1 VDRHPTVAPCPP
13 NGGPGGPCDQLTRFD
28 QSTESRH
35 ARSEE
40 DPINTPPAP
49 GPPALRFGVNYTPRR
64 GWFHSWHD
72 FDPAHAREDLDEIA
86 ALGLDHVRVFH
97 LWPLLQP
104 NRTLVRTDAVDQLAQ
119 LAGLAAEAG
128 LDVLVDGVQGH
139 LSSFDF
145 YPAWTRSWHHRNV
158 FTDPEAVEAQ
168 AELLRVLGRALAGLP
183 NLIGLQLGN
192 ELNNLVEHN
201 PVTVEEVDH
210 YLDTLLAAARDG
222 LSGAEPG
229 SVRDRLVT
237 HSAYDAAWYGD
248 DHPFTPEASAR
259 KGDLTT
265 VHPWVF
271 SGDCARRYG
280 PRSPQVLHL
289 AEYGVE
295 IAKAYAEDA
304 GRPVWVQETG
314 APEPH
319 IPAADAPEFARATVL
334 NAAECAGLWGVTW
347 WCSHDVDRSLAD
359 FPELEYTLGLF
370 DSAGRAKPIATALAD
385 TIAELRA
392 KPHPGR
398 PRETA
403 LVLDCTPATRSV
415 SGPGGG
421 YFEAWM
427 RLRTEGLRP
436 AVVLASRADDA
447 EYLAARGIT
456 ELIRVP

>member
-1 VDRHPTVAPCPP
+1 MVVDTFAQNKSRRPQNKSQSHRQGKT
-13 NGGPGGPCDQLTRFD
+13 GPG
-28 QSTESRH
+28 
-35 ARSEE
+35 E
-40 DPINTPPAP
+40 DPIPT
-49 GPPALRFGVNYTPRR
+49 LRFGVNYTPRR

-72 FDPAHAREDLDEIA
+72 FDLAHAREDLAQIA
-86 ALGLDHVRVFH
+86 GLGLDHVRIFH

-104 NRTLVRTDAVDQLAQ
+104 NRTLIRRTAVDQLVHLVD
-119 LAGLAAEAG
+119 LAGEAG

-145 YPAWTRSWHHRNV
+145 YPEWTRSWHHRNV
-158 FTDPEAVEAQ
+158 FTDPETITAQ
-168 AELLRVLGRALAGLP
+168 AELMRTLGTALADRP

-201 PVTVEEVDH
+201 PVTVAEVDH
-210 YLDTLLAAARDG
+210 YLDTLLAAAREN
-222 LSGAEPG
+222 LPA
-229 SVRDRLVT
+229 DRLVT

-289 AEYGVE
+289 AEYGTE
-295 IAKAYAEDA
+295 LAKAYATDPA
-304 GRPVWVQETG
+304 RPVWVQETG

-319 IPAADAPEFARATVL
+319 IPAADAPEFARATVR

-347 WCSHDVDRSLAD
+347 WCSHDVDRALAD
-359 FPELEYTLGLF
+359 YPELEYTLGLF
-370 DSAGRAKPIATALAD
+370 DSAGRPKPIAEAFAEA
-385 TIAELRA
+385 IAEPHTVQLRD
-392 KPHPGR
+392 
-398 PRETA
+398 TA
-403 LVLDCTPATRSV
+403 LVLDCTPGTRSV
-415 SGPGGG
+415 SGPGGA
-421 YFEAWM
+421 YFEEWM

-436 AVVLASRADDA
+436 AVVLAERAQD
-447 EYLAARGIT
+447 EGYLAARGIK
-456 ELIRVP
+456 EVVRLP

>member
-1 VDRHPTVAPCPP
+1 MVIDAFTQ
-13 NGGPGGPCDQLTRFD
+13 GKTRP
-28 QSTESRH
+28 
-35 ARSEE
+35 EE
-40 DPINTPPAP
+40 DPIPT
-49 GPPALRFGVNYTPRR
+49 LRFGVNYTPRR

-72 FDPAHAREDLDEIA
+72 FDPAHAREDLDQIA

-104 NRTLVRTDAVDQLAQ
+104 NRTFIRPTAVDQLVR
-119 LAGLAAEAG
+119 LVDLAAEAG

-145 YPAWTRSWHHRNV
+145 YPEWTRSWHHRNV
-158 FTDPEAVEAQ
+158 FTDPEAVAAQ
-168 AELLRVLGRALAGLP
+168 AELLRTLGRALAGRP

-201 PVTVEEVDH
+201 PVTPEEVDH
-210 YLDTLLAAARDG
+210 YLDTLLSAAREH
-222 LSGAEPG
+222 LPPG
-229 SVRDRLVT
+229 RLAT

-259 KGDLTT
+259 KGDVTT

-289 AEYGVE
+289 AEYGTE
-295 IAKAYAEDA
+295 LAKAYAEDPA
-304 GRPVWVQETG
+304 RPVWVQETG

-319 IPAADAPEFARATVL
+319 VPAADAPGFARATVR
-334 NAAECAGLWGVTW
+334 NAAGCAGLWGVTW

-359 FPELEYTLGLF
+359 YPELEYTLGLF
-370 DSAGRAKPIATALAD
+370 DARGRAKPIATALAE
-385 TIAELRA
+385 TVAEVRA
-392 KPHPGR
+392 GRHPAH
-398 PRETA
+398 PRDTA
-403 LVLDCTPATRSV
+403 LVLDCTPSTRSV
-415 SGPGGG
+415 SGPGGA

-427 RLRTEGLRP
+427 NLRAEGVRP
-436 AVVLASRADDA
+436 AVVLAARADDA
-447 EYLAARGIT
+447 AHLTARGIK
-456 ELIRVP
+456 EVVRVS

>member
-1 VDRHPTVAPCPP
+1 MVVDTFRESKT
-13 NGGPGGPCDQLTRFD
+13 GPG
-28 QSTESRH
+28 
-35 ARSEE
+35 E
-40 DPINTPPAP
+40 DPIPT
-49 GPPALRFGVNYTPRR
+49 LRFGVNYTPRR

-72 FDPAHAREDLDEIA
+72 FDPAHAREDLAQIA
-86 ALGLDHVRVFH
+86 GLGLDHVRIFH

-104 NRTLVRTDAVDQLAQ
+104 NRTLIRKAAVDQLVHLVD
-119 LAGLAAEAG
+119 LAGEAG

-145 YPAWTRSWHHRNV
+145 YPEWTRSWHHRNV
-158 FTDPEAVEAQ
+158 FTDPETITAQ
-168 AELLRVLGRALAGLP
+168 AELLRTLGAALADRP

-201 PVTVEEVDH
+201 PVTPAEVDH
-210 YLDTLLAAARDG
+210 YLDTLLAAAREH
-222 LSGAEPG
+222 LPA
-229 SVRDRLVT
+229 DRLVT

-289 AEYGVE
+289 AEYGTE
-295 IAKAYAEDA
+295 LAKAYATDPA
-304 GRPVWVQETG
+304 RPVWVQETG

-319 IPAADAPEFARATVL
+319 IPAADAPEFARATVR
-334 NAAECAGLWGVTW
+334 NAAECDGLWGVTW

-359 FPELEYTLGLF
+359 YPELEYTLGLF
-370 DSAGRAKPIATALAD
+370 DSAGRAKPIAEAFAAA
-385 TIAELRA
+385 IAEPHTVQLRD
-392 KPHPGR
+392 
-398 PRETA
+398 TA

-415 SGPGGG
+415 SGPGGA
-421 YFEAWM
+421 YFEEWM
-427 RLRTEGLRP
+427 RLRAEGVRP
-436 AVVLASRADDA
+436 AVVLAERAED
-447 EYLAARGIT
+447 EGYLAARGIK
-456 ELIRVP
+456 EVVRMR

>member
-1 VDRHPTVAPCPP
+1 MVVDTFAP
-13 NGGPGGPCDQLTRFD
+13 DKTR
-28 QSTESRH
+28 RP
-35 ARSEE
+35 EE
-40 DPINTPPAP
+40 DPISTPDA
-49 GPPALRFGVNYTPRR
+49 PALRFGVNYTPRH
-64 GWFHSWHD
+64 GWFHSWYD
-72 FDPAHAREDLDEIA
+72 FDPARAREDLAQIA
-86 ALGLDHVRVFH
+86 GLGLDHVRIFH

-104 NRTLVRTDAVDQLAQ
+104 NRTLVRTSAVDQLVQ
-119 LAGLAAEAG
+119 LVDLAAEAD

-145 YPAWTRSWHHRNV
+145 YPEWTRSWHHRNV
-158 FTDPEAVEAQ
+158 FTDPDTIEAQ
-168 AELLRVLGRALAGLP
+168 ATLLRTLGRALTGRP
-183 NLIGLQLGN
+183 NLLGLQLGN

-201 PVTVEEVDH
+201 PVTVAEVDH

-222 LSGAEPG
+222 LGEG
-229 SVRDRLVT
+229 GGLVT

-289 AEYGVE
+289 AEYGTE
-295 IAKAYAEDA
+295 LAKAYATDPA
-304 GRPVWVQETG
+304 RPVWIQETG

-319 IPAADAPEFARATVL
+319 IPAADAPEFARATVR

-370 DSAGRAKPIATALAD
+370 DSSGRPKPIAQALAE
-385 TIAELRA
+385 TVAE
-392 KPHPGR
+392 PPSVR
-398 PRETA
+398 PRDTA

-415 SGPGGG
+415 SGPTGA

-427 RLRTEGLRP
+427 RLRTEGARP
-436 AVVLASRADDA
+436 AVVLAERAQDT
-447 EYLAARGIT
+447 EYLAGRGIK
-456 ELIRVP
+456 EVVRPS

>member
-1 VDRHPTVAPCPP
+1 MVVDTFAPDKRRTRD
-13 NGGPGGPCDQLTRFD
+13 NGQETDGCQAPVR
-28 QSTESRH
+28 
-35 ARSEE
+35 ARPEE
-40 DPINTPPAP
+40 DPIHP
-49 GPPALRFGVNYTPRR
+49 LRFGVNYTPRH

-72 FDPAHAREDLDEIA
+72 FDPPRAREDLDRIA
-86 ALGLDHVRVFH
+86 GLGLDHVRVFH

-104 NRTLVRTDAVDQLAQ
+104 NRTLVRPAAVDQLARLVD
-119 LAGLAAEAG
+119 LAGEAG
-128 LDVLVDGVQGH
+128 LDVMVDGIQGH

-145 YPAWTRSWHHRNV
+145 YPEWTRSWHHRNV
-158 FTDPEAVEAQ
+158 FTDPEAVQAQ
-168 AELLRVLGRALAGLP
+168 ADLLRTLGRALTGRP

-201 PVTVEEVDH
+201 PVTADEVDH

-222 LSGAEPG
+222 LGPDG
-229 SVRDRLVT
+229 GLVT

-280 PRSPQVLHL
+280 PRSPQVRHL
-289 AEYGVE
+289 AEYGTE
-295 IAKAYAEDA
+295 LAKAYATDPA
-304 GRPVWVQETG
+304 RPVWVQETG
-314 APEPH
+314 APAPH
-319 IPAADAPEFARATVL
+319 IPAADAPDFARDTVR

-370 DSAGRAKPIATALAD
+370 DSTGRAKPIAEALAD
-385 TIAELRA
+385 TIADLREA
-392 KPHPGR
+392 PAPAR
-398 PRETA
+398 PRTTA
-403 LVLDCTPATRSV
+403 LLLDCTPGTRSV
-415 SGPGGG
+415 SGPGGA

-427 RLRTEGLRP
+427 RMRAEGLRP
-436 AVVLASRADDA
+436 AVVLAARAMDA
-447 EYLAARGIT
+447 EYLAARGI
-456 ELIRVP
+456 EEVVRPS

>member
-1 VDRHPTVAPCPP
+1 MIHSRRTRADDTDDTRQGKT
-13 NGGPGGPCDQLTRFD
+13 GPG
-28 QSTESRH
+28 
-35 ARSEE
+35 E
-40 DPINTPPAP
+40 DPIPT
-49 GPPALRFGVNYTPRR
+49 LRFGVNYTPRR

-72 FDPAHAREDLDEIA
+72 FDPAHIREDLAQIA
-86 ALGLDHVRVFH
+86 GLGLDHVRVFH

-104 NRTLVRTDAVDQLAQ
+104 NRTLIRRTAVDQLVHLVD
-119 LAGLAAEAG
+119 LAGEAG

-145 YPAWTRSWHHRNV
+145 YPEWTRSWHHRNV
-158 FTDPEAVEAQ
+158 FTDPEAITAQ
-168 AELLRVLGRALAGLP
+168 AELLRTLGRALADRP

-201 PVTVEEVDH
+201 PVTATEVDH
-210 YLDTLLAAARDG
+210 YLDTLLAAAREN
-222 LSGAEPG
+222 LPA
-229 SVRDRLVT
+229 DRLVT

-289 AEYGVE
+289 AEYGTE
-295 IAKAYAEDA
+295 LAKAYATDPD
-304 GRPVWVQETG
+304 RPVWVQETG

-319 IPAADAPEFARATVL
+319 IPAADAPEFARATVR

-347 WCSHDVDRSLAD
+347 WCSHDVDRALAD
-359 FPELEYTLGLF
+359 YPELEYTLGLF
-370 DSAGRAKPIATALAD
+370 DSAGRAKPIAEAFAEV
-385 TIAELRA
+385 IAEPHTVQLRD
-392 KPHPGR
+392 
-398 PRETA
+398 TA

-415 SGPGGG
+415 SGPGGA
-421 YFEAWM
+421 YFEEWM
-427 RLRTEGLRP
+427 RLRTEGTRP
-436 AVVLASRADDA
+436 AVVLAERADDA
-447 EYLAARGIT
+447 GYLAARGIKEVVRPT
-456 ELIRVP
+456 

>member
-1 VDRHPTVAPCPP
+1 MVIDAFTQGKPRP
-13 NGGPGGPCDQLTRFD
+13 
-28 QSTESRH
+28 
-35 ARSEE
+35 EE
-40 DPINTPPAP
+40 DPIPT
-49 GPPALRFGVNYTPRR
+49 LRFGVNYTPRR

-72 FDPAHAREDLDEIA
+72 FDAAHVREDLDQIA
-86 ALGLDHVRVFH
+86 SLGLDHVRVFH

-104 NRTLVRTDAVDQLAQ
+104 NRTFVRPAAVDQLVRLVD
-119 LAGLAAEAG
+119 LAGEAG

-145 YPAWTRSWHHRNV
+145 YPEWTRGWHHRNV
-158 FTDPEAVEAQ
+158 FTDPGAVAAQ
-168 AELLRVLGRALAGLP
+168 ADLLRALGRALADRP

-192 ELNNLVEHN
+192 EMNNLVEHN
-201 PVTVEEVDH
+201 PVAPDEVDR
-210 YLDTLLAAARDG
+210 YLDTLLAAAREH
-222 LSGAEPG
+222 LPP
-229 SVRDRLVT
+229 DRLVT

-259 KGDLTT
+259 KGDVTT

-289 AEYGVE
+289 AEYGTE
-295 IAKAYAEDA
+295 LAKAYAEDPA
-304 GRPVWVQETG
+304 RPVWVQETG

-319 IPAADAPEFARATVL
+319 IPAADAPEFARATVR
-334 NAAECAGLWGVTW
+334 NTAGCSGLWGVTW

-370 DSAGRAKPIATALAD
+370 DARGRAKPIATALAD
-385 TIAELRA
+385 TVAEVRA
-392 KPHPGR
+392 GHHPAR

-403 LVLDCTPATRSV
+403 LLLDCTHSSRSV
-415 SGPGGG
+415 SGPGGA

-427 RLRTEGLRP
+427 ELRAQGVRP
-436 AVVLASRADDA
+436 AVVPAARADDA
-447 EYLAARGIT
+447 AYLAARGVKDVV
-456 ELIRVP
+456 RVP